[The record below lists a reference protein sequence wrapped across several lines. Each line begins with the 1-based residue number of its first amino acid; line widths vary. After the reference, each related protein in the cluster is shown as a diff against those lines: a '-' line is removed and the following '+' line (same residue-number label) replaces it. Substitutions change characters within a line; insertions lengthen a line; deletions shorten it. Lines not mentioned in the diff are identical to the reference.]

1 MPSSGPDQDRR
12 PLKITKMDD
21 SIDVTEA
28 TTGTTEIPSY
38 RPDAKTR
45 RYDRQLRLWA
55 SAGQRS
61 LESARVLLVG
71 CDATGCQALKSLVL
85 PGISQFTILSPDLTT
100 SQDVATNFFL
110 HPDSVGSPIAEQ
122 SVKYLK
128 ELNPAVEGS
137 AKIEEPASLLVSDP
151 DFFTSFTLILATNV
165 EPSLELQ
172 LADLLWEAS
181 ASVGGPDIPLITI
194 RNSGFIGRVEIQL
207 REHSVVDTHP
217 DTTHTLR
224 LDSPF
229 KLLEEHAR
237 SLDLT
242 SMDSME
248 HSHIPWVVILVRA
261 GILWRDSHE
270 GKLPETSEEKAEFKE
285 LLKKEKVKGDEE
297 NYEEALAQAYRVWGQ
312 SEIPWEIKQLLVDES
327 VKNVS
332 EKSKNLQILLHTLSQ
347 YVATP
352 PHLPPTSP
360 SLPDMHSSTASYVH
374 LQNLYKKEYQ
384 SDLARFKGLLFQTL
398 EKIGLDEGSI
408 ADEEIESFVKNVGGV
423 GIIKGTSLRESKEGK
438 GLIAKSI
445 EEYQYDEYDGSTTC
459 FAMHLALLAS
469 ERFYIEH
476 KRWPGVKCKEDM
488 SEDNRKVEEILKG
501 ILSDKAKNGGIED
514 VFVESIAE
522 VARGGFGTLPT
533 TAAFLGGVVAQEAIK
548 LVTNQYTPLDNT
560 VIVNLVKSESAKF
573 KF

>member
-1 MPSSGPDQDRR
+1 
-12 PLKITKMDD
+12 MDD
-21 SIDVTEA
+21 SIDVTQA

-71 CDATGCQALKSLVL
+71 SDATGCQALKNLVL
-85 PGISQFTILSPDLTT
+85 PGISQFTILSPNLTT

-110 HPDSVGSPIAEQ
+110 HPDSVGFPIAEE

-137 AKIEEPASLLVSDP
+137 SRVEDPASLVSTNA
-151 DFFTSFTLILATNV
+151 DFFTAFTLIIASNI

-172 LADLLWEAS
+172 IADLLWEAS
-181 ASVGGPDIPLITI
+181 LTVGGPEIPLIAI
-194 RNSGFIGRVEIQL
+194 RNSGFVGRVEIQL

-224 LDSPF
+224 LDAPF
-229 KLLEEHAR
+229 PSLQQHAR
-237 SLDLT
+237 SLDLS

-248 HSHIPWVVILVRA
+248 HSHVPWVVLLVRA
-261 GILWRDSHE
+261 ASLWKESH
-270 GKLPETSEEKAEFKE
+270 GGNLPETSEEKLAFKD
-285 LLKKEKVKGDEE
+285 LLRKDKVKGDEE
-297 NYEEALAQAYRVWGQ
+297 NYEEALAQAYRVWNP
-312 SEIPWEIKQLLVDES
+312 SEVPWEVRQLLDDES
-327 VKNVS
+327 VMNIS
-332 EKSKNLQILLHTLSQ
+332 SSSKNLQLLLHTLSQ
-347 YVATP
+347 YIVAP

-360 SLPDMHSSTASYVH
+360 SLPDMHSSTTSYVQ

-384 SDLARFKGLLFQTL
+384 SDLARFKTLLAEIL
-398 EKIGLDEGSI
+398 LRIGLEEGTVS
-408 ADEEIESFVKNVGGV
+408 DEEIESFVKNVGGV
-423 GIIKGTSLRESKEGK
+423 GIIKGRSLRESKEGR
-438 GLIAKSI
+438 GLLATEIDGF
-445 EEYQYDEYDGSTTC
+445 DESDLSATC

-469 ERFYIEH
+469 ERFFVAH
-476 KRWPGVKCKEDM
+476 RRWPGTKARDDM
-488 SEDNRKVEEILKG
+488 AQDNREVEEIVKG
-501 ILSDKAKNGGIED
+501 VLGGKIQGAEIPD

-522 VARGGFGTLPT
+522 VTRGGFGTLPT

-560 VIVNLVKSESAKF
+560 VVINLVKSESAKF

>member
-1 MPSSGPDQDRR
+1 MPSSPPSGSDQERR
-12 PLKITKMDD
+12 PTKITKMDD
-21 SIDVTEA
+21 SIDVTHA
-28 TTGTTEIPSY
+28 TTGTAEIPSY

-71 CDATGCQALKSLVL
+71 CDATGCQALKNLVL
-85 PGISQFTILSPDLTT
+85 PGISHFTILSPHLTT

-128 ELNPAVEGS
+128 ELNPAVDGS
-137 AKIEEPASLLVSDP
+137 PRELSSLLVSEP
-151 DFFTSFTLILATNV
+151 EFFTSFTLILASNI
-165 EPSLELQ
+165 EPAFELQ
-172 LADLLWEAS
+172 LADLLWDS
-181 ASVGGPDIPLITI
+181 NVGGPDIPLIAI

-224 LDSPF
+224 LDEPF
-229 KLLEEHAR
+229 PSLEEHAR
-237 SLDLT
+237 SLDLST
-242 SMDSME
+242 MDSME
-248 HSHIPWVVILVRA
+248 HSHIPWVVLLVRA
-261 GILWRDSHE
+261 ASLWKESRG
-270 GKLPETSEEKAEFKE
+270 GKLPGTSEEKARFK
-285 LLKKEKVKGDEE
+285 KSIKEDMMKGDEE
-297 NYEEALAQAYRVWGQ
+297 NYEEALAQAYRVWSK
-312 SEIPWEIKQLLVDES
+312 SEVPWEIKQLLEDES
-327 VKNVS
+327 VKNIS
-332 EKSKNLQILLHTLSQ
+332 SSSKNLQILLHTLSLFTSI
-347 YVATP
+347 A

-360 SLPDMHSSTASYVH
+360 SLPDMHSSTTSYVH

-384 SDLARFKGLLFQTL
+384 TDLARFKQLLSEVLGNIDL
-398 EKIGLDEGSI
+398 EDGTIP
-408 ADEEIESFVKNVGGV
+408 DEEVEGFVKNVGGV
-423 GIIKGTSLRESKEGK
+423 GIIKGTPLRASKEGK
-438 GLIAKSI
+438 GLITEQIK
-445 EEYQYDEYDGSTTC
+445 EYQYDEYDGSTTC

-469 ERFYIEH
+469 EQFFIAH
-476 KRWPGVKCKEDM
+476 KRWPGAKAQQDM
-488 SEDNRKVEEILKG
+488 SEDNREVEEILKG
-501 ILSDKAKNGGIED
+501 ILGKKNLEEVDDI
-514 VFVESIAE
+514 FVECIAE
-522 VARGGFGTLPT
+522 VTRGGFGTLPT

>member
-1 MPSSGPDQDRR
+1 
-12 PLKITKMDD
+12 MDD
-21 SIDVTEA
+21 SIDVTHA
-28 TTGTTEIPSY
+28 TTEITEIPSY

-61 LESARVLLVG
+61 LESARGLLVG
-71 CDATGCQALKSLVL
+71 CDATGCQALKNLVL
-85 PGISQFTILSPDLTT
+85 PGISHFTILSPDLTT

-128 ELNPAVEGS
+128 ELNPAVDGS
-137 AKIEEPASLLVSDP
+137 ARVEELSSLLVSEP
-151 DFFTSFTLILATNV
+151 DFITSFTLIIASNI

-172 LADLLWEAS
+172 LADLLWDVS
-181 ASVGGPDIPLITI
+181 NSVGGPDIPLISI

-229 KLLEEHAR
+229 PSLEQHAR
-237 SLDLT
+237 SLDLFT
-242 SMDSME
+242 MDSME
-248 HSHIPWVVILVRA
+248 HSHIPWVVLLVRA
-261 GILWRDSHE
+261 ASIWKESHG

-285 LLKKEKVKGDEE
+285 VLKKDKVKGDEE
-297 NYEEALAQAYRVWGQ
+297 NYEEALAQAYRVWSK
-312 SEIPWEIKQLLVDES
+312 SEVPWEIKQLLEDDS

-332 EKSKNLQILLHTLSQ
+332 SSSKNLHILLHTLSQ
-347 YVATP
+347 YTATP

-360 SLPDMHSSTASYVH
+360 SLPDMHSSTTSYVH

-384 SDLARFKGLLFQTL
+384 SDLARFKTLLAEVLQ
-398 EKIGLDEGSI
+398 EIGLEDGTI
-408 ADEEIESFVKNVGGV
+408 PDEEVEGFVKNVGGV
-423 GIIKGTSLRESKEGK
+423 GIIKGTPSRERKEGK
-438 GLIAKSI
+438 GLIAQSI
-445 EEYQYDEYDGSTTC
+445 ADYQYDEYDGSTTC
-459 FAMHLALLAS
+459 FAMELALLAS
-469 ERFYIEH
+469 ERFYIAH
-476 KRWPGVKCKEDM
+476 KRWPGVKAKGDM
-488 SEDNRKVEEILKG
+488 SEDNREVEEILKG
-501 ILSDKAKNGGIED
+501 ILGKNDLEEVDDI
-514 VFVESIAE
+514 FVECIAE
-522 VARGGFGTLPT
+522 ITRGGFGTLPT
-533 TAAFLGGVVAQEAIK
+533 TAAFLGGIVAQEAIK

-573 KF
+573 KL